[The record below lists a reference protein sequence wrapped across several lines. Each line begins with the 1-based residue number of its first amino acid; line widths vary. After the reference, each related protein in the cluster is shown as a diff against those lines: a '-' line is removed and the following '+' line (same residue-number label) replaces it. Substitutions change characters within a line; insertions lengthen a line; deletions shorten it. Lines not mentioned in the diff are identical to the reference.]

1 MRSWSRILTL
11 PLLLAS
17 LAGAGQASAQ
27 SGSTS
32 AQNPADPPPN
42 GSSLPVSLD
51 RIREG
56 LSQQGLQ
63 LQTDIPPDFR
73 IAILEQQK
81 LDDMLSKV
89 DFSSGPAPAGGLY
102 AYEQQRRLFDPVR
115 RPLMQPYAAYN
126 GGQLI
131 TVALENLLA
140 QYLGRPLLGAAADA
154 ERARGERLAKEEVAE
169 AIAAYCARRP
179 DRDAIEI
186 CTPTPVR

>member
-1 MRSWSRILTL
+1 MRSWSLILML

-17 LAGAGQASAQ
+17 LAGAGEASAQ
-27 SGSTS
+27 SGTPST
-32 AQNPADPPPN
+32 QTPADPPAN
-42 GSSLPVSLD
+42 SGSLPVSLD

-56 LSQQGLQ
+56 LSQPGLQ
-63 LQTDIPPDFR
+63 LQTEIPPDFR

-81 LDDMLSKV
+81 LDDMLSKI
-89 DFSSGPAPAGGLY
+89 DFSGGPVPAGGLY

-140 QYLGRPLLGAAADA
+140 QYLGRPLLDAAAGAA
-154 ERARGERLAKEEVAE
+154 RARDEQAAKEEVAQ

-186 CTPTPVR
+186 CTQTPAR